1 MSSGKRLAL
10 LLLCLSTVA
19 CDRVT
24 KVAASAVLAGG
35 EDRLYLGDLVRLTYA
50 ENTGAFLSLGAEWPP
65 VLRLVVF
72 IGFSGIALVY
82 LASIWWRHASPPW
95 QKTGIALFVVG
106 GALNWWDRVTQGYV
120 VDFLVVGSGRLST
133 GVFNVADVALLG
145 GAIVFVGTE
154 AWKRGRR
161 NETRD
166 TPDLRN
172 T

>member
-1 MSSGKRLAL
+1 MSSGRRLAL

-24 KVAASAVLAGG
+24 KVAASTVLAGG
-35 EDRLYLGDLVRLTYA
+35 EDRRFLGDLVRLTYA
-50 ENTGAFLSLGAEWPP
+50 ENTGAFLSLGAEWPLL
-65 VLRLVVF
+65 LRMVVF
-72 IGFSGIALVY
+72 IGFSGVALVY
-82 LASIWWRHASPPW
+82 LASMWWRHASPPW

-133 GVFNVADVALLG
+133 GVFNVADVALFG
-145 GAIVFVGTE
+145 GAILFMGSE

-161 NETRD
+161 NQPREATE
-166 TPDLRN
+166 
-172 T
+172 